1 MRLHFLRSITFISIC
16 ASLFAWSATAVSEN
30 STTRANQNRVIAIA
44 YGNVIGVEKIKL
56 ESNAGK
62 GAALG
67 GLIGLA
73 SSSGRSNRTKA
84 ARTAVGAAAGGLTKR
99 ATEGSNQAYE
109 YTVRLTSGQTVKMIT
124 DQTGMR
130 LNDCVSVEQG
140 ARGNIRRVSNVHCEY
155 EDSKPTA
162 DHIQEAD
169 ACAQAKEG
177 ILAATT
183 DEDLDL
189 AIKRTRILC
198 ED

>member
-1 MRLHFLRSITFISIC
+1 MRLLFLRSITFISIGV
-16 ASLFAWSATAVSEN
+16 SLLVWSVTAISGN
-30 STTRANQNRVIAIA
+30 STTRANQNRVIAVA
-44 YGNVIGVEKIKL
+44 YGNVIGIEQINL
-56 ESNAGK
+56 ESNAK
-62 GAALG
+62 SGAALG

-73 SSSGRSNRTKA
+73 SSGGRSNRTKA
-84 ARTAVGAAAGGLTKR
+84 ARTAVGAAAGGAAKR
-99 ATEGSNQAYE
+99 ASEGSNQAYE

-140 ARGNIRRVSNVHCEY
+140 ARGNIRRVSGAHCEY
-155 EDSKPTA
+155 EDSEPTA
-162 DHIQEAD
+162 DHIQEAN

-183 DEDLDL
+183 NEELDL
-189 AIKRTRILC
+189 ATKRTRILC

>member
-1 MRLHFLRSITFISIC
+1 MRLLFLRSIAFIFIC
-16 ASLFAWSATAVSEN
+16 ASLLVWSVTVVSGN
-30 STTRANQNRVIAIA
+30 STTRANQNRVIAVA
-44 YGNVIGVEKIKL
+44 YGNVIGVEQIKL
-56 ESNAGK
+56 ESNAGR

-73 SSSGRSNRTKA
+73 TSSGRSTRTKV
-84 ARTAVGAAAGGLTKR
+84 ARTAGGAAIGGAAKR
-99 ATEGSNQAYE
+99 ASEGSNQAYE
-109 YTVRLTSGQTVKMIT
+109 YTVKLTSGQTVKMIT

-130 LNDCVSVEQG
+130 LGDCVSVEQG
-140 ARGNIRRVSNVHCEY
+140 ARGNIRRVSSAHCEY
-155 EDSKPTA
+155 KDTKPTA

-177 ILAATT
+177 ILAAST

-189 AIKRTRILC
+189 AIKRTRVLC

>member
-1 MRLHFLRSITFISIC
+1 MRLLFLRSITFISIGV
-16 ASLFAWSATAVSEN
+16 SLLVWSVTAISGN
-30 STTRANQNRVIAIA
+30 STTRANQNRVIAVA
-44 YGNVIGVEKIKL
+44 YGNVIGIEQIKL
-56 ESNAGK
+56 ESNAK
-62 GAALG
+62 SGAALG

-73 SSSGRSNRTKA
+73 SSGGRSNRTKA
-84 ARTAVGAAAGGLTKR
+84 ARTAVGAAAGGAAKR
-99 ATEGSNQAYE
+99 ASEGSNQAYE

-140 ARGNIRRVSNVHCEY
+140 ARGNIRRVSGAHCEY
-155 EDSKPTA
+155 EDSEPTA
-162 DHIQEAD
+162 DHIQEAN

-183 DEDLDL
+183 NEELDL
-189 AIKRTRILC
+189 ATKRTRILC